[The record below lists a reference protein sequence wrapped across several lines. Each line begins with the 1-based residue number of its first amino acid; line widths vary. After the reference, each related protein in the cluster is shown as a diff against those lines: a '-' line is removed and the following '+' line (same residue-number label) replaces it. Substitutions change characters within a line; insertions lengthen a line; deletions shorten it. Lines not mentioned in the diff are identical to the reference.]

1 MLIGEK
7 YSALIAQRE
16 KIDGDIDY
24 DSNPV
29 IKEMIDLLAE
39 DVNATISFLD
49 NECSESQFIW
59 MSEIFDE
66 IAEKTKSKDFIEAL
80 RRVAKKNPEAVEKY
94 NLEYFI
100 DSAEEY
106 IK

>member
-7 YSALIAQRE
+7 YAALIAERE

-29 IKEMIDLLAE
+29 IKEMIDLLAK
-39 DVNATISFLD
+39 DVDATVSFLD
-49 NECSESQFIW
+49 NECSETQFIW

-66 IAEKTKSKDFIEAL
+66 IAEQTRSKDFIEAL
-80 RRVAKKNPEAVEKY
+80 HRVAKKYPEAVEKY

-100 DSAEEY
+100 DSAKEY
-106 IK
+106 IE

>member
-7 YSALIAQRE
+7 YAALIAERE
-16 KIDGDIDY
+16 KIEEDIDY
-24 DSNPV
+24 DNNPV
-29 IKEMIDLLAE
+29 IKEMIGLLAE
-39 DVNATISFLD
+39 NVDATVSFLD

-66 IAEKTKSKDFIEAL
+66 IAELTKSKDFIKAL
-80 RRVAKKNPEAVEKY
+80 RRVAKKYPKAVEKY

-106 IK
+106 IE

>member
-7 YSALIAQRE
+7 YAALIAERE
-16 KIDGDIDY
+16 KIEGDIDY
-24 DSNPV
+24 DSNPI

-39 DVNATISFLD
+39 DINATVSFLN

-66 IAEKTKSKDFIEAL
+66 IAEKTKSKDFIKAL
-80 RRVAKKNPEAVEKY
+80 RQVAKKYPEAVEKY

-106 IK
+106 IE

>member
-7 YSALIAQRE
+7 YSALIAERE

-24 DSNPV
+24 DTNPV
-29 IKEMIDLLAE
+29 IKEMIDLLTE
-39 DVNATISFLD
+39 HVDVTVAFLD

-66 IAEKTKSKDFIEAL
+66 LAEVTKSKDFIDAL
-80 RRVAKKNPEAVEKY
+80 RRVAKKYPEAVEKY
-94 NLEYFI
+94 NLKYFI

-106 IK
+106 IE

>member
-7 YSALIAQRE
+7 YAALIAERE
-16 KIDGDIDY
+16 KIEGDIDY
-24 DSNPV
+24 DSNPI

-39 DVNATISFLD
+39 DINATVSFLN

-80 RRVAKKNPEAVEKY
+80 RRVAKKHPEAVEKY

-100 DSAEEY
+100 ASAEEY
-106 IK
+106 IE